1 MELAGQYRLHG
12 AREEAWDLLLAPEAL
27 QRALPGCQQL
37 TVEGDGRYAVILK
50 VGVAAI
56 KGTIT
61 GKVSILDQRKA
72 DCFTMGVEG
81 KGSIGIAS
89 GKALLQ
95 LDEAGD
101 ATVVRV
107 SGEAEVHGLVA
118 SVGQR
123 LLRGVAG
130 RMMDEF
136 FKSIDQQLRE
146 QKQRAGAPAAAQ
158 GAAE

>member
-1 MELAGQYRLHG
+1 
-12 AREEAWDLLLAPEAL
+12 
-27 QRALPGCQQL
+27 
-37 TVEGDGRYAVILK
+37 
-50 VGVAAI
+50 
-56 KGTIT
+56 
-61 GKVSILDQRKA
+61 
-72 DCFTMGVEG
+72 MGVEG